1 MKEEEGICMGSE
13 EKFESGVKKID
24 SKTSETAK

>member
-13 EKFESGVKKID
+13 EKFESGVRKL
-24 SKTSETAK
+24 TVRHLRA